1 MEDFE
6 PPGVVVLYNVTESLC
21 KGEPL
26 DLIAEQGVISCAQA
40 VTAALIEAGHRTVP
54 LPVKEGVETALIPY
68 SPTEYAVFNLGEGL
82 GGRLFEEA
90 RVAFVLEALGYCFTG
105 SDGLTIALGANKARA
120 KAILA
125 AAGIPTPPAY
135 LFRHPDEVSTEPLPS
150 PLIVK
155 PVAEDASQGID
166 EGAVVTTAAALRER
180 VAYVVDRYRQ
190 AALAEQFI
198 VGREFNIALWG
209 NPQPVVLP
217 LAEVDFSAFQDP
229 LECIV
234 SYAAKWLEDSFPYQ
248 HTPVTCPA
256 QVTPSL
262 GKRIAD
268 VACQA
273 YQALG
278 CRDYAR
284 VDIRVAE
291 DGTPYVVEVNPN
303 PDLSPDA
310 GFFRAARAAGYTYTE
325 MVEHILSLALARSSV
340 LSLPKESIYDF
351 ISHRRRWRDADRFGI
366 QSGQFQTYR
375 GGLRQRVMDSVSTA
389 G

>member
-1 MEDFE
+1 MGDFE
-6 PPGVVVLYNVTESLC
+6 PGVVVLYNVTESLS
-21 KGEPL
+21 KGEPW

-40 VTAALIEAGHRTVP
+40 VAAALIKAGYRTVP
-54 LPVKEGVETALIPY
+54 LPVKQKIERALRPY
-68 SPTEYAVFNLGEGL
+68 APTDYAVFNLGEGL

-105 SDGLTIALGANKARA
+105 SDGLTLALGANKARA
-120 KAILA
+120 KAILTA
-125 AAGIPTPPAY
+125 VGIPTPPAR
-135 LFRHPDEVSTEPLPS
+135 LFRHPDEVPTDSLPG

-166 EGAVVTTAAALRER
+166 EGAVVTTVAALRER

-198 VGREFNIALWG
+198 IGREFNIAVWG
-209 NPQPVVLP
+209 NSPPTVLP

-229 LECIV
+229 LERIV
-234 SYAAKWLEDSFPYQ
+234 SYAAKWLEGSFPYE
-248 HTPVTCPA
+248 HTPVACPA
-256 QVTPSL
+256 QVTPTL
-262 GKRIAD
+262 GGCIAD
-268 VACQA
+268 EARRA

-284 VDIRVAE
+284 VDIRLAE

-303 PDLSPDA
+303 PDLSPEA

-325 MVEHILSLALARSSV
+325 MIGHILALALARRSSD
-340 LSLPKESIYDF
+340 DF
-351 ISHRRRWRDADRFGI
+351 VSYGRRWRTSDH
-366 QSGQFQTYR
+366 SGGR
-375 GGLRQRVMDSVSTA
+375 GGQLQAPRGRLRQRVVDGLPA
-389 G
+389 AR